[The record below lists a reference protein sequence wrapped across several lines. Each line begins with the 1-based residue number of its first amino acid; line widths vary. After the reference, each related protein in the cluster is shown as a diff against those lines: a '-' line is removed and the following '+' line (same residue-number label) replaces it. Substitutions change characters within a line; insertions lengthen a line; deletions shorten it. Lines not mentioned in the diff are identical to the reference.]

1 MKKLLLT
8 TAIVIAAAVSNVQAG
23 PSWGLNLGNG
33 SGFYWGNTQPQ
44 PIHYYQPQP
53 VRVRHV
59 GQCNTRYY
67 YSPTQLKQVHWK
79 ASNGAA
85 CYSTANGQVWYQN
98 PF

>member
-1 MKKLLLT
+1 MKKLLIT
-8 TAIVIAAAVSNVQAG
+8 TAIVIAAALGNAQAG
-23 PSWGLNLGNG
+23 PSWGFSLGNG
-33 SGFYWGNTQPQ
+33 SGFYWGNAQPQ
-44 PIHYYQPQP
+44 HYYQPQP
-53 VRVRHV
+53 VQVRHYH

-67 YSPTQLKQVHWK
+67 YSPTQLERVYWK